1 VTGIQLRGVDGK
13 GDMTMK
19 NATAV
24 KDLVCGMD
32 VDTATAAGRTEYKG
46 QTYFFCGAKCKEKF
60 DLNPAQYVGKP
71 AGTPKSGPSCC
82 S

>member
-1 VTGIQLRGVDGK
+1 
-13 GDMTMK
+13 MT
-19 NATAV
+19 ATTIV

-32 VDTATAAGRTEYKG
+32 IDTATAAGRTEYKG
-46 QTYFFCGAKCKEKF
+46 HTYFFCASTCKEKF
-60 DLNPAQYVGKP
+60 DLNPEPYVSKA